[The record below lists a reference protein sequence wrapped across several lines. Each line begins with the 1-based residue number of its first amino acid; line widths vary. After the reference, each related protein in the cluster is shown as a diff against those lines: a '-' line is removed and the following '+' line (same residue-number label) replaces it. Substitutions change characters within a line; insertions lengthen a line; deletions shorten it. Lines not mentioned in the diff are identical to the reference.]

1 MNPGLA
7 ARFRQLISRRDWPY
21 LVSALAIAVLIKT
34 LIITSTVCIA
44 RDGVDYIQYAYYL
57 KREPWPTVWRESSH
71 HPLYPLAIA
80 ALHALLYSGQE
91 NNPESWQFAAQLVNL
106 IASLL
111 MTAALYI
118 AARHLL
124 GLRIAFGIA
133 VLVNLLPGLTRCCAD
148 ALSEALYLA
157 GVSWSLALVV
167 YGNQVQSYRA
177 YVGSGCACG
186 LAYWTRPEAAVLASS
201 IVLALWISI
210 FLCQRKQ
217 HRISTAFALISFL
230 ASFILTIAPYCYTIG
245 RLTVKSSAQYLL
257 RELSASPSISH
268 GGLASSSVNL
278 MYFPAEAS
286 PFALSLYKLLEEAAQ
301 GFFYVPLLLVIP
313 GFLMSLKK
321 IRTRPVWLPIVFYI
335 MLHLAVLWRG
345 AMVLGYVVER
355 YTYPV
360 TLCGLLCAG
369 LAWRYG
375 VVLLTR
381 RSDRSLSDSS
391 WSPRTGL
398 IGSRFALIGFMA
410 LCAIKI
416 LAQPLHQGAAGHR
429 EAGYWLQRHMKAE
442 DNLFDPYGLAAFYS
456 GKILLWTK
464 AYPDGVGTAQGDW
477 WIVLNRDERDPRVRE
492 RIVAF
497 SAVAEEVQPRL
508 ITKARFATEVVVYHL
523 PGPVHK
529 YSPLRGRYF
538 PRVR

>member
-1 MNPGLA
+1 MNARLA
-7 ARFRQLISRRDWPY
+7 VRSRQLISRRDWPY

-34 LIITSTVCIA
+34 LIITGTVCIA

-71 HPLYPLAIA
+71 HPLYPLAIV
-80 ALHALLYSGQE
+80 ALHELLYSGQE
-91 NNPESWQFAAQLVNL
+91 NNPESWQHAAQLVSL
-106 IASLL
+106 IASLFL
-111 MTAALYI
+111 TTALYL

-157 GVSWSLALVV
+157 AISWCLALAI
-167 YGNQVQSYRA
+167 YGIQNCNYLSLIC
-177 YVGSGCACG
+177 SGCACG
-186 LAYWTRPEAAVLASS
+186 LAYWTRPEAAVLAASL
-201 IVLALWISI
+201 VLSLSTSR
-210 FLCQRKQ
+210 FLTKRSEHCLR
-217 HRISTAFALISFL
+217 TAWAVTSFL
-230 ASFILTIAPYCYTIG
+230 VSFILIIAPYCYTIG
-245 RLTVKSSAQYLL
+245 QLTVKNSARHLLWQLSEVAPLSQGNLAWNTVSVVGFSYLES
-257 RELSASPSISH
+257 RQ
-268 GGLASSSVNL
+268 
-278 MYFPAEAS
+278 F
-286 PFALSLYKLLEEAAQ
+286 LSLYKLLEETAQ
-301 GFFYVPLLLVIP
+301 GFFYAPLLFVIP
-313 GFLMSLKK
+313 GIIFSLKK
-321 IRTRPVWLPIVFYI
+321 ARARPGWLIVVLYI
-335 MLHLAVLWRG
+335 MLHFAVLWRG
-345 AMVLGYVVER
+345 ALVLGYVVER
-355 YTYPV
+355 YTYPI

-375 VVLLTR
+375 VLLLTR
-381 RSDRSLSDSS
+381 RLDRAVGSSS
-391 WSPRTGL
+391 WAFRNWP
-398 IGSRFALIGFMA
+398 IGSRFGFVGFLA
-410 LCAIKI
+410 LCTIKV

-456 GKILLWTK
+456 GQILLWTK
-464 AYPDGVGTAQGDW
+464 AYPDGVGTTQGDW
-477 WIVLNRDERDPRVRE
+477 WIVLNREERDPRVRE

-508 ITKARFATEVVVYHL
+508 ITKARFASEVVVYHL